1 MKQILHP
8 AIETLRYIVEKN
20 LTLGLLLCCLVGFS
34 MPILGQ
40 IPPWVVQWL
49 VSIVMLFAWFE
60 LRLEALKQ
68 VRFWPL
74 LAFYSL
80 RFLLLPIIAF
90 ELATTVAPGFASGL
104 MLFFLMPAG
113 VSSPA
118 LTALHGGNATL
129 SLALV
134 VLSSLLT
141 PFAVPVICRLL
152 LGESA
157 KTLPPLPLLW
167 SLLGIV
173 FIPAGIY
180 ALIGRNKAVV
190 TFTKA
195 HGRFWSIFLILSV
208 VSIVLARQKAIM
220 LQNLPLLALLTAIS
234 FAAFGLLYLVGWWG
248 AGRSATRSDKIAL
261 AMGSGLNNVALGVSL
276 AFLYGSSLDSL
287 LLVICEVPWGL
298 ALIPFRWI
306 LQKQGQNPQA
316 RGH

>member
-1 MKQILHP
+1 
-8 AIETLRYIVEKN
+8 LRYIVEKN
-20 LTLGLLLCCLVGFS
+20 LTLGLLLCCAVGFS
-34 MPILGQ
+34 LPALGQ

-49 VSIVMLFAWFE
+49 VGIVMLFAWFE

-68 VRFWPL
+68 VQFWPL
-74 LAFYSL
+74 LAFYGL

-90 ELATTVAPGFASGL
+90 GLATTAAPGFASGL

-129 SLALV
+129 ALALV

-141 PFAVPVICRLL
+141 PFVVPVICRLL

-157 KTLPPLPLLW
+157 ITLPPLPLLW

-180 ALIGRNKAVV
+180 ALIGRHKAVV

-208 VSIVLARQKAIM
+208 VSIVLARQKTMM
-220 LQNLPLLALLTAIS
+220 LENLPLLATLTAVS
-234 FAAFGLLYLVGWWG
+234 FAAFGVLYVVGWWG

-261 AMGSGLNNVALGVSL
+261 AMASGLNNVALGVSL

-298 ALIPFRWI
+298 ALIPFRWV
-306 LQKQGQNPQA
+306 LQRQGQNPRA
-316 RGH
+316 GGH